1 MNKKVLIN
9 ALCFIFIVTVAFS
22 RVTAAEL
29 YAGIRCSEYGFWPK
43 PTTSWLGNAVKSMA
57 SRFNATPCVVWICDT
72 WDDGTNEQFLDYFD
86 NNGIKVILQ
95 VEPMDVDV
103 ITLIDQYLNKYGNHA
118 CVIGFGIDIEW
129 YTTWSGDLGKKV
141 SDSEARQWRNRVQM
155 HNPDFFL
162 MLKHFF
168 PDWLPPTEREDILFL
183 DDSQQF
189 PSFHLFINETDPS
202 TKWNIGYRVWADFV
216 NPAMSG
222 MQYGYDDSDG
232 GPSDK
237 LWWSKLEDPQKEI
250 GDSCLAAGPNTQF
263 LFWVD
268 FTSQEFEWE
277 IWTDNKTTVASKVSP
292 VKIYVRNSKITVQHP
307 TLNNSKSVTVSLFD
321 LQGKLLRSENYS
333 SVSSGVEMNVGKS
346 MAKGIYLLKVVS
358 NNKILSGKISIH

>member
-9 ALCFIFIVTVAFS
+9 VLSVIFIFSVAFS
-22 RVTAAEL
+22 SVTAAEL
-29 YAGIRCSEYGFWPK
+29 YAGLRCSEYGFWPQ
-43 PTTSWLGNAVKSMA
+43 PTTSWVGKAVKSMA
-57 SRFNATPCVVWICDT
+57 SRWNATPCVVWIVDT
-72 WDDGTNEQFLDYFD
+72 WSEATNNEFLNYFD
-86 NNGIKVILQ
+86 NNGIKAILQ

-103 ITLIDQYLNKYGNHA
+103 ITLIDQYLNKYGDHP
-118 CVIGFGIDIEW
+118 CVIGFGIDVEW

-155 HNPDFFL
+155 HNADYFL

-168 PDWLPPTEREDILFL
+168 PDWLPPTEREDIVFI

-237 LWWSKLEDPQKEI
+237 LWWSKLDDPQKEI

-268 FTSQEFEWE
+268 FTSQEFDWDP
-277 IWTDNKTTVASKVSP
+277 WTNNKTTIASKVSP
-292 VKIYVRNSKITVQHP
+292 VKIHVHNSKITVQHP

-333 SVSSGVEMNVGKS
+333 NVSSGIEMNVGKS
-346 MAKGIYLLKVVS
+346 MAKGIYLLQVIS
-358 NNKILSGKISIH
+358 NNQILSGKISIH